1 MLLICY
7 IIERAPKDGLN
18 WKKKTVVKIKYA
30 RNRND
35 GLIQLAQED
44 SKTTF
49 FRPIEW
55 KYVSKAWG
63 VRILQ
68 YIFLEFVWKF
78 RLENIFL
85 KMNDRRIFEQ
95 QKNETGIS
103 ENKSM
108 HLFCQLKGV

>member
-1 MLLICY
+1 M
-7 IIERAPKDGLN
+7 
-18 WKKKTVVKIKYA
+18 
-30 RNRND
+30 
-35 GLIQLAQED
+35 
-44 SKTTF
+44 
-49 FRPIEW
+49 
-55 KYVSKAWG
+55 G